1 MKKKT
6 KIPAIPVSGTDI
18 PDTTSGIDR
27 NQPERRDKIPR
38 FAVQTITGILLFKHE
53 EVLLFE
59 YHKNMRKWQLRLT
72 GDKVYNLR
80 STVTSTGITGLAT
93 SFVQINQFCII
104 NLFHL
109 LSIENKTLKCI
120 FDVAT
125 DTDIDRK
132 ISPLYYKRIKTM
144 LDIL

>member
-1 MKKKT
+1 MFR
-6 KIPAIPVSGTDI
+6 S
-18 PDTTSGIDR
+18 DR

-38 FAVQTITGILLFKHE
+38 FVIQTITGIMMLKYE

-59 YHKNMRKWQLRLT
+59 YNKNTRKWQVRLT

-80 STVTSTGITGLAT
+80 STVTSIDITSLTTFFA
-93 SFVQINQFCII
+93 QINQFCII
-104 NLFHL
+104 NLLHL
-109 LSIENKTLKCI
+109 LSIENKTLKCV
-120 FDVAT
+120 FDVVT

-132 ISPLYYKRIKTM
+132 ISPLYYKRIKAM